1 MTSSST
7 RPSSAPQRILISGAS
22 GFIGTALRRRLEEEG
37 HTVLRLVRGTPQGPD
52 EFNWAPNARM
62 LDHGLIDTVDAV
74 INLSGSPLG
83 QLPWTPGRKRRMLDS
98 RVQATR
104 TLAEAMSMAGAPP
117 KTFLSASAVGFYGDR
132 PAERLDEDSARG
144 EGFLADV
151 VEAWEGATVIAP
163 EKTRTVTFRTGLV
176 FGPEGGAVGPL
187 IPLTKLGLASR
198 LGTGG
203 QHWPWISLHDEIEA
217 ILHLLLHSELD
228 GPVNLVGPTPSTA
241 DRITRR
247 LARDLHRPY
256 ALRVPEAIIDLALQD
271 ARELL
276 LSSQKVMPK
285 RLLEDGFVFRHETA
299 EDAVD
304 ALASELR

>member
-104 TLAEAMSMAGAPP
+104 TLAEAMSMAGTPP

-163 EKTRTVTFRTGLV
+163 EKTRTVAFRTGLV

-217 ILHLLLHSELD
+217 ILHLLLHSELS
-228 GPVNLVGPTPSTA
+228 GPVNLVGPTPATA
-241 DRITRR
+241 DRITKR

-256 ALRVPEAIIDLALQD
+256 ALRVPEPIIDLALQD

-276 LSSQKVMPK
+276 LSSQKVTPK
-285 RLLEDGFVFRHETA
+285 RLLEDGFAFRHETA
-299 EDAVD
+299 EEAVD
-304 ALASELR
+304 ALAAELR